1 MKKLTQNISA
11 AIVGLVLYMYA
22 TPASAI
28 DADVAKKCRALAVKA
43 YPTPKA
49 GTKAGG
55 AEKAQRDYFQT
66 CLTNADKDEKSG
78 K

>member
-1 MKKLTQNISA
+1 MKNLAQAISA
-11 AIVGLVLYMYA
+11 AIIGLAICMYA
-22 TPASAI
+22 APASAV
-28 DADVAKKCRALAVKA
+28 DADVAKKCRALAIKA
-43 YPTPKA
+43 HPTPKA

-66 CLTNADKDEKSG
+66 CLTKADKEEKSG